1 MRLCYNY
8 SRHCMQRK
16 AFTIFALLLLA
27 TGIRPALAQDI
38 PLPKEGELHSW
49 FFDALTIGRGY
60 TVSAPDEQFH
70 VGVLPDVLKGETSV
84 TIKVFNHEQFLKR
97 ETYVVN
103 ATAFQD
109 EATRVTVSWPL
120 PEGRVIVSP
129 IYEFDIKGAADLY
142 NPAKPLWLRV
152 HYPAE
157 TNDNKGV
164 YYFDKGR
171 QEWMLIPTLTNH
183 EDMSLRSAIHLTYAP
198 IAVLADA
205 IAEQG
210 IASWYKYQD
219 CNCAAS
225 RDYPHG
231 TLLSVTDTDSGKS
244 VVVEVNDYG
253 PELWTGRIIDLDVL
267 AFETISNKRKGLTHV
282 TVVPYIPE
290 PDEHES
296 GLPTL
301 FEN

>member
-1 MRLCYNY
+1 
-8 SRHCMQRK
+8 MQRK
-16 AFTIFALLLLA
+16 AFTILALLLVA
-27 TGIRPALAQDI
+27 AGIRPALAQDI
-38 PLPKEGELHSW
+38 PSQEQGELHSW

-70 VGVLPDVLKGETSV
+70 VGVLPDVLKGETTV
-84 TIKVFNHEQFLKR
+84 NIKVFDHEQFLKR

-103 ATAFQD
+103 ATAVEQD
-109 EATRVTVSWPL
+109 SSRLSVSWPL

-129 IYEFDIKGAADLY
+129 VYEFDIKGAADLY
-142 NPAKPLWLRV
+142 NPAKPLWLRI
-152 HYPAE
+152 HYSSY

-164 YYFDKGR
+164 YYFDKGK
-171 QEWMLIPTLTNH
+171 QEWVLIPTLINP
-183 EDMSLRSAIHLTYAP
+183 EDMSLRAAIHLTYAP
-198 IAVLADA
+198 IAVLAD
-205 IAEQG
+205 IIPEKG

-231 TLLSVTDTDSGKS
+231 TLLTVTDQTTGKS

-267 AFETISNKRKGLTHV
+267 AFDAISNRRKGLTDV
-282 TVVPYIPE
+282 TVVPYLPE
-290 PDEHES
+290 EDEHES
-296 GLPTL
+296 GLPSL
-301 FEN
+301 FQN